1 MNLRSRDTYVN
12 ALATSLLNG
21 QSLRDVPGLLKQIIN
36 GEMWRERIV
45 TQTGEV
51 AKFKTFREFVEAY
64 PPEGLHTDITFLIQL
79 CNQFDDMEA
88 VHLLSGAEAGSVG
101 RTSGNQYTL
110 DSVKVEND
118 NIVINSNLNKK
129 RKSSTGNS
137 SAAAMRRL
145 AKQVPEI
152 HAEVMAGDLS
162 VNAAMEKAGFRTPP
176 FGVPR
181 DPVKA
186 GKYLAE
192 RVDAEWMLACYD
204 AFMKASE

>member
-1 MNLRSRDTYVN
+1 
-12 ALATSLLNG
+12 
-21 QSLRDVPGLLKQIIN
+21 
-36 GEMWRERIV
+36 MWRERIV

-51 AKFKTFREFVEAY
+51 ATFKTFREFVEAY

-88 VHLLSGAEAGSVG
+88 VHLLSGVEAGPKHVSK
-101 RTSGNQYTL
+101 GNQYAL
-110 DSVKVEND
+110 NSINVGDD
-118 NIVINSNLNKK
+118 NNVIITNIKKK
-129 RKSSTGNS
+129 RTSSTGNS

-145 AKQVPEI
+145 AKQAPEI
-152 HAEVMAGDLS
+152 HTEVMAGDLS

-181 DPVKA
+181 EPVKA